1 MNNEKIISYEL
12 PNDPLNENAKE
23 LLNKEDEANIRKIV
37 EKISNNYIKELN
49 NPKLEIIKYKKD
61 QLGILIK
68 LMDEIAHEWFG
79 KLTIRYYEKELLYC
93 IILNVSF
100 IRFEK
105 DKSKLIDIIN
115 NADNIEFYA
124 TPDNASNVEIFVTK
138 GIYDT
143 ERTDN

>member
-115 NADNIEFYA
+115 NADNIEFSRH
-124 TPDNASNVEIFVTK
+124 DSLSK
-138 GIYDT
+138 
-143 ERTDN
+143 RT

>member
-138 GIYDT
+138 AIYDT